1 MASQGTRADPVA
13 NREESAESV
22 EGSVAPASAGE
33 VEVGREGVGA
43 EAPIPPGGAP
53 ATGLP
58 PEYAQ
63 IFQMAFQAQAQAQ
76 AQLLAQARASTSVP
90 APVVPTIDRN
100 YERIRKMGATEFEG
114 TLDPEVAE
122 RWWEKV
128 EDVMNLINCTPE
140 DRLKYVVSLF
150 VGNALIWWRSVKRG
164 YEPREITWAEFQK
177 EFDDKYRPKMYRDK
191 KRMEFLNLVQG
202 DDQTVAEYELR
213 FAALAKY
220 APEAIATQEDRC
232 YRFEQGLRPE
242 IRKGLAIRITNFK
255 TLVESAVRM
264 EEAVMEDKKKGEE
277 KRKSTYA
284 IGESSRLTKRGT
296 GRSFSAGSESFTRGG
311 PIFRGS
317 SGQRFGG
324 STGYNRGSFER
335 SSFATPSTGLGRG
348 AGPSY
353 GRGPV
358 FPPSCS
364 TCGRQHQGPCWRR
377 DNIPKTCYRCGG
389 RGHIARNCSSQ
400 TIGVTESVASGTQS
414 QSSVGSSDRGTG
426 RGRGRGR
433 GAGSRDSGHAISSS
447 MRGVGAQV
455 TQGQTQARIYN
466 ITREEAPASNDVI
479 SGTILLYDIAAYVL
493 IDPGSTHSYISS
505 EFASKIP
512 GENSPLGC
520 NLMVYLPVGGGV
532 IVNSVR
538 KGSLV
543 RIGDVNLPVD
553 LIVLDLKEFDVIL
566 GMDWL
571 AQHKAIVDCY
581 KKEVMI
587 ECSGESKVILVG
599 DRQVVPICVISA
611 MEARRLMLEG
621 CEAYLAHVV
630 DTEKVNPTLEE
641 IPVVRD
647 FPEVFPDDLP
657 GLPPHREVDFAIE
670 TLPGVAPISIAPYR
684 MAPVELH
691 ELKKQIE
698 ELLGKGFIR
707 PSTSPWGAPVLFV
720 KKKDGSMRL
729 CIDYRQLNR
738 VTVKNKY
745 PLPRIDDLLDQ
756 LKGATIFSKI
766 DLRSGYWQLRIAEN
780 DIPKTAFRTRYGH
793 YEFLVMPFGLTNA
806 PAAFMALMNRT
817 FQEYLDHFV
826 IVFID
831 DILVYSRDRDEH
843 EQHLRMV
850 LQILKEKELYAK
862 LSKCEFWVNQVVFLG
877 HVVSGDGVM
886 PDPSKVKAIM
896 EWRVPKNATEV
907 RSFLG
912 LAGYYRR
919 FVEGFSII
927 AGPLTKLLRKG
938 VEFQWTEQCQ
948 QSFDELKK
956 RLTSNPILV
965 LPSGSG
971 GYIVYTDASKQG
983 LGCVLMQNGKVIA
996 YASRQLKNHELN
1008 YPTHDLELAAIVHAL
1023 KIWRH
1028 YLYGEKFQ
1036 ILTDHKSLK
1045 YILTQKE
1052 LNLRQRR
1059 WIELLKDYD
1068 CTIDFHPGKANV
1080 VADALSRKSSSTLA
1094 NLGSHN
1100 QTLLLEMRSMNTKLE
1115 VDQVAGL
1122 LAALQIKPDFVDQIK
1137 EAQTRDAFLL
1147 RMLERIRLDGLR
1159 EAILQ
1164 EAHNSPY
1171 AMHPGTTK
1179 MYRNLRPYYWW
1190 QTMKKDVAEFVA
1202 KCMICQQ
1209 VKAEH
1214 QAPAGKL
1221 RPLSIPEWKWEKITM
1236 DFVVGLPRTFRKHD
1250 AIWVIVDRL
1259 TKSAHFLPVR
1269 ITDSLDKLAGLYISE
1284 DSEIT
1289 WSPYG
1294 QSERT
1299 IQTLEDMM
1307 RACTMEFKGNWDDHL
1322 PLMEFAYN
1330 NSFHSS
1336 IGMAPY
1342 EALYGR
1348 RCRSP
1353 ICWDIEGLRQLE
1365 GLELV
1370 QETGEKVQVVKK
1382 CLKAAQDRQK
1392 SYVDQHRREMEYEV
1406 GDKVFL
1412 KISPWRGI
1420 LRFGKQGKLSPRY
1433 IGPYEIIERI
1443 GPLAYRLAL
1452 PAELSQIHDVFHVSM
1467 LRRYRSDPSHIIQ
1480 EPEIEISEELTYV
1493 EEPAEIL
1500 DRNVRK
1506 LRNKDIPMVKVR
1518 WSHHSPR
1525 EATWEVEEHMKE
1537 KYPYLFH

>member
-1 MASQGTRADPVA
+1 
-13 NREESAESV
+13 
-22 EGSVAPASAGE
+22 
-33 VEVGREGVGA
+33 
-43 EAPIPPGGAP
+43 
-53 ATGLP
+53 
-58 PEYAQ
+58 
-63 IFQMAFQAQAQAQ
+63 
-76 AQLLAQARASTSVP
+76 
-90 APVVPTIDRN
+90 
-100 YERIRKMGATEFEG
+100 
-114 TLDPEVAE
+114 
-122 RWWEKV
+122 
-128 EDVMNLINCTPE
+128 
-140 DRLKYVVSLF
+140 
-150 VGNALIWWRSVKRG
+150 
-164 YEPREITWAEFQK
+164 
-177 EFDDKYRPKMYRDK
+177 
-191 KRMEFLNLVQG
+191 
-202 DDQTVAEYELR
+202 
-213 FAALAKY
+213 
-220 APEAIATQEDRC
+220 
-232 YRFEQGLRPE
+232 
-242 IRKGLAIRITNFK
+242 
-255 TLVESAVRM
+255 M
-264 EEAVMEDKKKGEE
+264 EEAVMEEKKKGEE
-277 KRKSTYA
+277 KRKSTYT

-296 GRSFSAGSESFTRGG
+296 GRSFSAGSGSFTCGG

-324 STGYNRGSFER
+324 STGF
-335 SSFATPSTGLGRG
+335 
-348 AGPSY
+348 
-353 GRGPV
+353 
-358 FPPSCS
+358 
-364 TCGRQHQGPCWRR
+364 
-377 DNIPKTCYRCGG
+377 
-389 RGHIARNCSSQ
+389 
-400 TIGVTESVASGTQS
+400 
-414 QSSVGSSDRGTG
+414 
-426 RGRGRGR
+426 
-433 GAGSRDSGHAISSS
+433 
-447 MRGVGAQV
+447 
-455 TQGQTQARIYN
+455 
-466 ITREEAPASNDVI
+466 
-479 SGTILLYDIAAYVL
+479 
-493 IDPGSTHSYISS
+493 
-505 EFASKIP
+505 
-512 GENSPLGC
+512 
-520 NLMVYLPVGGGV
+520 
-532 IVNSVR
+532 R

-543 RIGDVNLPVD
+543 KIGDVNLPVD
-553 LIVLDLKEFDVIL
+553 LIMLDLKEFDVIL

-587 ECSGESKVILVG
+587 ECSGESKRV
-599 DRQVVPICVISA
+599 S
-611 MEARRLMLEG
+611 
-621 CEAYLAHVV
+621 EAYLAHVV
-630 DTEKVNPTLEE
+630 DTEKVNSTLEE

-647 FPEVFPDDLP
+647 FPEVFPDDLR

-670 TLPGVAPISIAPYR
+670 TLPGVAPIFIAPYR

-698 ELLGKGFIR
+698 ELLEQGFIR
-707 PSTSPWGAPVLFV
+707 PSTSPWGALVLFV

-729 CIDYRQLNR
+729 CVDYRQLNR
-738 VTVKNKY
+738 
-745 PLPRIDDLLDQ
+745 
-756 LKGATIFSKI
+756 
-766 DLRSGYWQLRIAEN
+766 LRIAEN

-793 YEFLVMPFGLTNA
+793 YEFLVMLFGLTNA

-831 DILVYSRDRDEH
+831 DHLVYLRDREEH
-843 EQHLRMV
+843 EQHLRIV

-862 LSKCEFWVNQVVFLG
+862 LSKCEFWVNQVIFLG

-927 AGPLTKLLRKG
+927 VGPLTKLLRNG

-948 QSFDELKK
+948 QNFDKLKK

-965 LPSGSG
+965 LPFGSG
-971 GYIVYTDASKQG
+971 GYIVYIDASKQG
-983 LGCVLMQNGKVIA
+983 LGCVLTQNGK
-996 YASRQLKNHELN
+996 
-1008 YPTHDLELAAIVHAL
+1008 LAAIVHAL

-1045 YILTQKE
+1045 YILMQKE
-1052 LNLRQRR
+1052 LNLRQGR
-1059 WIELLKDYD
+1059 WIELLKGYD
-1068 CTIDFHPGKANV
+1068 CTIDFHLGKANV
-1080 VADALSRKSSSTLA
+1080 VADALSRKSSSILA

-1100 QTLLLEMRSMNTKLE
+1100 QTLLLQMRSMNTKLE

-1122 LAALQIKPDFVDQIK
+1122 LAALQIKQDFVDQIK
-1137 EAQTRDAFLL
+1137 KAQTRDPFLL
-1147 RMLERIRLDGLR
+1147 RMLERIRLGKKTNSIRVDGVIVNGGRVCVPVIDGLR
-1159 EAILQ
+1159 EAIMR
-1164 EAHNSPY
+1164 EAHNAPY

-1179 MYRNLRPYYWW
+1179 MYGNLRPYYWW

-1202 KCMICQQ
+1202 KCITCQQ

-1221 RPLSIPEWKWEKITM
+1221 RPLSTRMEVGEDHYGFCRGVATNTQKARRYLDRDPRFTSRFWESLQRALGTTLN
-1236 DFVVGLPRTFRKHD
+1236 FSTTFH
-1250 AIWVIVDRL
+1250 
-1259 TKSAHFLPVR
+1259 PQ
-1269 ITDSLDKLAGLYISE
+1269 TD
-1284 DSEIT
+1284 
-1289 WSPYG
+1289 G
-1294 QSERT
+1294 QSKRM

-1307 RACTMEFKGNWDDHL
+1307 RACTMEFNGNWDDHL
-1322 PLMEFAYN
+1322 PLMEFVYN

-1342 EALYGR
+1342 EAF
-1348 RCRSP
+1348 
-1353 ICWDIEGLRQLE
+1353 IWQNEI
-1365 GLELV
+1365 V
-1370 QETGEKVQVVKK
+1370 EKIQVVKK
-1382 CLKAAQDRQK
+1382 HLKAAQDRQK
-1392 SYVDQHRREMEYEV
+1392 SYVDQHRREMEYKV

-1467 LRRYRSDPSHIIQ
+1467 LQRYRSDPSHIIC

-1500 DRNVRK
+1500 DKSVRK

-1518 WSHHSPR
+1518 WSHHSLR

>member
-22 EGSVAPASAGE
+22 EGSVAPASAGG
-33 VEVGREGVGA
+33 VEVGREGVGID
-43 EAPIPPGGAP
+43 APISPGGAP
-53 ATGLP
+53 VVGLP

-63 IFQMAFQAQAQAQ
+63 IFQMVFQAQAQAQ
-76 AQLLAQARASTSVP
+76 AQLLAQARASTPVP
-90 APVVPTIDRN
+90 APVVSTIDRN
-100 YERIRKMGATEFEG
+100 YERIRKMGTIEFEG

-164 YEPREITWAEFQK
+164 YEPREITWTEFQK

-202 DDQTVAEYELR
+202 DDQTVAEYELC

-242 IRKGLAIRITNFK
+242 INRGLAVRITNFK

-264 EEAVMEDKKKGEE
+264 EEAVIEDKKKGEE

-296 GRSFSAGSESFTRGG
+296 GRSFSAGSGIVDR
-311 PIFRGS
+311 
-317 SGQRFGG
+317 
-324 STGYNRGSFER
+324 
-335 SSFATPSTGLGRG
+335 GLGDPRAITEVHSNAAHLLRLLLDQEG
-348 AGPSY
+348 DLD
-353 GRGPV
+353 RV
-358 FPPSCS
+358 MVEDQFFL
-364 TCGRQHQGPCWRR
+364 RFVLLVE
-377 DNIPKTCYRCGG
+377 DNIKGHVGDGIIYR
-389 RGHIARNCSSQ
+389 RLAI
-400 TIGVTESVASGTQS
+400 TVQS

-433 GAGSRDSGHAISSS
+433 GAGSRDSGHAISS
-447 MRGVGAQV
+447 
-455 TQGQTQARIYN
+455 
-466 ITREEAPASNDVI
+466 
-479 SGTILLYDIAAYVL
+479 GTILLYDIAAYVL

-505 EFASKIP
+505 EFSSKIP
-512 GENSPLGC
+512 RENSPLGC

-538 KGSLV
+538 KWSLV
-543 RIGDVNLPVD
+543 GIGDVNLPVD

-571 AQHKAIVDCY
+571 AQHKAIVDYY

-599 DRQVVPICVISA
+599 DRQVVPVCVISA

-670 TLPGVAPISIAPYR
+670 TLPGVAAISIAPYR
-684 MAPVELH
+684 MAPVELQ
-691 ELKKQIE
+691 ELTKQIE

-707 PSTSPWGAPVLFV
+707 LSTSSWGAPVLFV

-729 CIDYRQLNR
+729 CVDYRQINR

-756 LKGATIFSKI
+756 LKGTTIFSKI

-780 DIPKTAFRTRYGH
+780 DIPKIAFRTRYGH

-831 DILVYSRDRDEH
+831 DILVYSKDRDEH
-843 EQHLRMV
+843 ERHLRIV
-850 LQILKEKELYAK
+850 LQILKENELYAK

-886 PDPSKVKAIM
+886 PDPSNVKAIM
-896 EWRVPKNATEV
+896 EWRVPKNATE
-907 RSFLG
+907 
-912 LAGYYRR
+912 
-919 FVEGFSII
+919 
-927 AGPLTKLLRKG
+927 
-938 VEFQWTEQCQ
+938 
-948 QSFDELKK
+948 
-956 RLTSNPILV
+956 
-965 LPSGSG
+965 
-971 GYIVYTDASKQG
+971 
-983 LGCVLMQNGKVIA
+983 
-996 YASRQLKNHELN
+996 
-1008 YPTHDLELAAIVHAL
+1008 
-1023 KIWRH
+1023 
-1028 YLYGEKFQ
+1028 
-1036 ILTDHKSLK
+1036 
-1045 YILTQKE
+1045 KE

-1094 NLGSHN
+1094 NLGSYN
-1100 QTLLLEMRSMNTKLE
+1100 QTLLLEIRSMNTKLE
-1115 VDQVAGL
+1115 VDQ
-1122 LAALQIKPDFVDQIK
+1122 
-1137 EAQTRDAFLL
+1137 
-1147 RMLERIRLDGLR
+1147 
-1159 EAILQ
+1159 
-1164 EAHNSPY
+1164 EAHNAPY
-1171 AMHPGTTK
+1171 AMHPGITK

-1202 KCMICQQ
+1202 KCMTCQQ

-1214 QAPAGKL
+1214 QGP
-1221 RPLSIPEWKWEKITM
+1221 
-1236 DFVVGLPRTFRKHD
+1236 
-1250 AIWVIVDRL
+1250 
-1259 TKSAHFLPVR
+1259 
-1269 ITDSLDKLAGLYISE
+1269 TD
-1284 DSEIT
+1284 
-1289 WSPYG
+1289 G

-1365 GLELV
+1365 GPELV
-1370 QETGEKVQVVKK
+1370 QETVEKVQVVKK

-1420 LRFGKQGKLSPRY
+1420 LRFRRQEKLSPRY

-1467 LRRYRSDPSHIIQ
+1467 LRRYRSDPSDIIR
-1480 EPEIEISEELTYV
+1480 EPEIEIFEELTYV

-1500 DRNVRK
+1500 DRNIRK

-1518 WSHHSPR
+1518 WSHHSPK

>member
-13 NREESAESV
+13 NREETAESV

-53 ATGLP
+53 VAGLP

-63 IFQMAFQAQAQAQ
+63 IFQMTFQAQAQAQ
-76 AQLLAQARASTSVP
+76 AQLLAQARASTPVP

-220 APEAIATQEDRC
+220 APEAIGTQEDHC

-242 IRKGLAIRITNFK
+242 IRRGLAVRITNFK

-296 GRSFSAGSESFTRGG
+296 GRSFSAGSGSFTRGG

-324 STGYNRGSFER
+324 STGFSRGSFER

-414 QSSVGSSDRGTG
+414 QSSVGSSGRGTG

-433 GAGSRDSGHAISSS
+433 GAGSRDGGHAISSG

-520 NLMVYLPVGGGV
+520 NLIVYLPVGGGV

-587 ECSGESKVILVG
+587 ECFGESKVILVG
-599 DRQVVPICVISA
+599 DRQ
-611 MEARRLMLEG
+611 
-621 CEAYLAHVV
+621 
-630 DTEKVNPTLEE
+630 
-641 IPVVRD
+641 IP
-647 FPEVFPDDLP
+647 
-657 GLPPHREVDFAIE
+657 
-670 TLPGVAPISIAPYR
+670 
-684 MAPVELH
+684 
-691 ELKKQIE
+691 
-698 ELLGKGFIR
+698 KGFIR

-745 PLPRIDDLLDQ
+745 PLPRLDDLLDQ

-831 DILVYSRDRDEH
+831 DILVYSKDRDEH
-843 EQHLRMV
+843 EQHLRIV

-886 PDPSKVKAIM
+886 PDPSKVKAIT

-1008 YPTHDLELAAIVHAL
+1008 YPTYDLELAAIVHAL

-1137 EAQTRDAFLL
+1137 EAQTREAFLL
-1147 RMLERIRLDGLR
+1147 RMLERIRLGKKTNFSIRGDGVLVNGGRVCVPDTDGLR

-1202 KCMICQQ
+1202 KCMTCQQ

-1259 TKSAHFLPVR
+1259 TKAAHFLPVR
-1269 ITDSLDKLAGLYISE
+1269 VTDSLDKLAGLYL
-1284 DSEIT
+1284 SEIVRLHGVPISIVSDRDPRFT
-1289 WSPYG
+1289 SRFWESLQRALGTKLHFSTAFHPQTDG

-1365 GLELV
+1365 GPELV
-1370 QETGEKVQVVKK
+1370 QETVEKVQVVKK

-1392 SYVDQHRREMEYEV
+1392 NYVDQHRREMEYEV

-1467 LRRYRSDPSHIIQ
+1467 LRRYRSDPSHIIH

>member
-1 MASQGTRADPVA
+1 MASHGRRADPVVS
-13 NREESAESV
+13 REESTESV
-22 EGSVAPASAGE
+22 EGSVAPASAGG
-33 VEVGREGVGA
+33 VEVGREGVGVD
-43 EAPIPPGGAP
+43 APIPPGGAP
-53 ATGLP
+53 ATGLS

-76 AQLLAQARASTSVP
+76 AQLLAQARASTPVP

-100 YERIRKMGATEFEG
+100 YERIRKMGAIEFEG

-128 EDVMNLINCTPE
+128 EDVMNLVDCTPE
-140 DRLKYVVSLF
+140 NRLKYVVSLF

-220 APEAIATQEDRC
+220 APEAI
-232 YRFEQGLRPE
+232 
-242 IRKGLAIRITNFK
+242 
-255 TLVESAVRM
+255 
-264 EEAVMEDKKKGEE
+264 
-277 KRKSTYA
+277 
-284 IGESSRLTKRGT
+284 
-296 GRSFSAGSESFTRGG
+296 
-311 PIFRGS
+311 
-317 SGQRFGG
+317 
-324 STGYNRGSFER
+324 
-335 SSFATPSTGLGRG
+335 
-348 AGPSY
+348 
-353 GRGPV
+353 
-358 FPPSCS
+358 
-364 TCGRQHQGPCWRR
+364 
-377 DNIPKTCYRCGG
+377 
-389 RGHIARNCSSQ
+389 
-400 TIGVTESVASGTQS
+400 
-414 QSSVGSSDRGTG
+414 
-426 RGRGRGR
+426 
-433 GAGSRDSGHAISSS
+433 
-447 MRGVGAQV
+447 
-455 TQGQTQARIYN
+455 
-466 ITREEAPASNDVI
+466 
-479 SGTILLYDIAAYVL
+479 
-493 IDPGSTHSYISS
+493 
-505 EFASKIP
+505 
-512 GENSPLGC
+512 
-520 NLMVYLPVGGGV
+520 
-532 IVNSVR
+532 VN
-538 KGSLV
+538 
-543 RIGDVNLPVD
+543 
-553 LIVLDLKEFDVIL
+553 
-566 GMDWL
+566 
-571 AQHKAIVDCY
+571 CY

-587 ECSGESKVILVG
+587 ECSSESKVILVG

-729 CIDYRQLNR
+729 CVDYRQLNR

-780 DIPKTAFRTRYGH
+780 DIPKTTFRTRYGH

-831 DILVYSRDRDEH
+831 DILIYSRNRGEH
-843 EQHLRMV
+843 EQHLRML

-862 LSKCEFWVNQVVFLG
+862 LSKCEFWVNQVLFLG

-938 VEFQWTEQCQ
+938 VEFKWTEQCQ

-971 GYIVYTDASKQG
+971 GYIVYTDASKRG

-1080 VADALSRKSSSTLA
+1080 IADALSRKSSSTLA

-1147 RMLERIRLDGLR
+1147 RMLERIRLGKKTNFSIRGDGVLVNGGRVCVPDTDGLR

-1179 MYRNLRPYYWW
+1179 
-1190 QTMKKDVAEFVA
+1190 
-1202 KCMICQQ
+1202 I
-1209 VKAEH
+1209 KAEH

-1269 ITDSLDKLAGLYISE
+1269 VTDSLDKLAGLYL
-1284 DSEIT
+1284 SEIVRLHGVPISIVSDRDPRFT
-1289 WSPYG
+1289 SRFWESLQRALGIKLHFSTAFHPQTDG
-1294 QSERT
+1294 QSERM
-1299 IQTLEDMM
+1299 IQILEDMM

-1365 GLELV
+1365 GPELV
-1370 QETGEKVQVVKK
+1370 QEIVEKVQVVKK

-1420 LRFGKQGKLSPRY
+1420 LRFGRQGKLSPRY

-1467 LRRYRSDPSHIIQ
+1467 LRRYRSDPSHIIH
-1480 EPEIEISEELTYV
+1480 EPEIEISEELIYV
-1493 EEPAEIL
+1493 EEPA
-1500 DRNVRK
+1500 
-1506 LRNKDIPMVKVR
+1506 
-1518 WSHHSPR
+1518 
-1525 EATWEVEEHMKE
+1525 
-1537 KYPYLFH
+1537 

>member
-1 MASQGTRADPVA
+1 
-13 NREESAESV
+13 
-22 EGSVAPASAGE
+22 
-33 VEVGREGVGA
+33 
-43 EAPIPPGGAP
+43 
-53 ATGLP
+53 
-58 PEYAQ
+58 
-63 IFQMAFQAQAQAQ
+63 
-76 AQLLAQARASTSVP
+76 
-90 APVVPTIDRN
+90 
-100 YERIRKMGATEFEG
+100 
-114 TLDPEVAE
+114 
-122 RWWEKV
+122 
-128 EDVMNLINCTPE
+128 
-140 DRLKYVVSLF
+140 
-150 VGNALIWWRSVKRG
+150 
-164 YEPREITWAEFQK
+164 
-177 EFDDKYRPKMYRDK
+177 
-191 KRMEFLNLVQG
+191 
-202 DDQTVAEYELR
+202 
-213 FAALAKY
+213 
-220 APEAIATQEDRC
+220 
-232 YRFEQGLRPE
+232 
-242 IRKGLAIRITNFK
+242 
-255 TLVESAVRM
+255 M

-296 GRSFSAGSESFTRGG
+296 GRSFSAGSGSFTRGG

-324 STGYNRGSFER
+324 STGFSRGSFER

-353 GRGPV
+353 V
-358 FPPSCS
+358 VLLVE
-364 TCGRQHQGPCWRR
+364 
-377 DNIPKTCYRCGG
+377 DNIKGHVGDGIIYR
-389 RGHIARNCSSQ
+389 RLAIAVE

-433 GAGSRDSGHAISSS
+433 GAGSRDSGHAISSG

-587 ECSGESKVILVG
+587 ECSGKSKIILVG

-756 LKGATIFSKI
+756 LKGATIFSMI

-831 DILVYSRDRDEH
+831 DILVYSKDRDEH
-843 EQHLRMV
+843 EQHLRIV

-983 LGCVLMQNGKVIA
+983 LGCVLIQSRKVIA

-1147 RMLERIRLDGLR
+1147 RMLERIRLGKKTNFSIRGDGVLVNGGRVCVPDTDGLR

-1202 KCMICQQ
+1202 KCMTCQQ

-1214 QAPAGKL
+1214 QAPA
-1221 RPLSIPEWKWEKITM
+1221 EWKWEKITM
-1236 DFVVGLPRTFRKHD
+1236 DFVMGLPRTFRKHD

-1284 DSEIT
+1284 IVRLHGVPVSIVSDRDPRFTSRFWESLQRALGT
-1289 WSPYG
+1289 KLHFSTAFHPQTDG

-1365 GLELV
+1365 GPELV
-1370 QETGEKVQVVKK
+1370 QETVDKIQVVKK
-1382 CLKAAQDRQK
+1382 HLKAAQDRQK
-1392 SYVDQHRREMEYEV
+1392 NYVDQHRREMEYEV

-1467 LRRYRSDPSHIIQ
+1467 LRRYRSDPSHIIH
-1480 EPEIEISEELTYV
+1480 ETEIEISKELTYV

-1506 LRNKDIPMVKVR
+1506 LRKKDIPMVKVR
-1518 WSHHSPR
+1518 WSHHYPR

>member
-1 MASQGTRADPVA
+1 MASQGTRVDPVA
-13 NREESAESV
+13 NREESAKSV

-43 EAPIPPGGAP
+43 EAPIPPGGA
-53 ATGLP
+53 L
-58 PEYAQ
+58 
-63 IFQMAFQAQAQAQ
+63 AQAQAQ
-76 AQLLAQARASTSVP
+76 AQLLAQARASTPVP
-90 APVVPTIDRN
+90 APVVPTINRN

-164 YEPREITWAEFQK
+164 YELREITWAEFQK
-177 EFDDKYRPKMYRDK
+177 EFDDKYRPRMYRDK

-202 DDQTVAEYELR
+202 DDQTVAEYKLR

-242 IRKGLAIRITNFK
+242 IRRGLAVRITTFK

-296 GRSFSAGSESFTRGG
+296 SRSFSAGSGSFTRGG
-311 PIFRGS
+311 PIFRRS

-324 STGYNRGSFER
+324 STGFSRGSFER
-335 SSFATPSTGLGRG
+335 SSFATPSTGSGRG
-348 AGPSY
+348 VGPSY
-353 GRGPV
+353 GRGPI

-364 TCGRQHQGPCWRR
+364 ACGRQHQGPCWRR
-377 DNIPKTCYRCGG
+377 EDIPKICYRCGG

-400 TIGVTESVASGTQS
+400 IIGGVESVTSGTQS
-414 QSSVGSSDRGTG
+414 QSSVGSSDRGKLG
-426 RGRGRGR
+426 EVE
-433 GAGSRDSGHAISSS
+433 AE
-447 MRGVGAQV
+447 VE
-455 TQGQTQARIYN
+455 ARVAEIVA
-466 ITREEAPASNDVI
+466 T
-479 SGTILLYDIAAYVL
+479 LLVA
-493 IDPGSTHSYISS
+493 
-505 EFASKIP
+505 
-512 GENSPLGC
+512 
-520 NLMVYLPVGGGV
+520 
-532 IVNSVR
+532 
-538 KGSLV
+538 
-543 RIGDVNLPVD
+543 
-553 LIVLDLKEFDVIL
+553 EFDVIL

-587 ECSGESKVILVG
+587 RIFWRIKSNIGGGS
-599 DRQVVPICVISA
+599 S
-611 MEARRLMLEG
+611 
-621 CEAYLAHVV
+621 
-630 DTEKVNPTLEE
+630 
-641 IPVVRD
+641 
-647 FPEVFPDDLP
+647 

-729 CIDYRQLNR
+729 CVDYRQLNR
-738 VTVKNKY
+738 VIVKNKY

-912 LAGYYRR
+912 LVGYYRR

-956 RLTSNPILV
+956 RLTSNLILV

-1008 YPTHDLELAAIVHAL
+1008 YPTHDLELTAIVHAL

-1100 QTLLLEMRSMNTKLE
+1100 QTLLLEMRSMNAKLE

-1147 RMLERIRLDGLR
+1147 QMLERIRLGTKTNFSIRGDGVIVNGGRVCVPDTDGLR

-1202 KCMICQQ
+1202 KCMTCQQ

-1259 TKSAHFLPVR
+1259 TKSAHFLLVR

-1284 DSEIT
+1284 IVRLHGVPISIVSDRDPRFTSRFLESLQRALGT
-1289 WSPYG
+1289 KLHFSTAFHPQTDG
-1294 QSERT
+1294 QLERT

-1365 GLELV
+1365 GPELV
-1370 QETGEKVQVVKK
+1370 QETVEKVQVVKK

-1420 LRFGKQGKLSPRY
+1420 LRFGRQGKLSPRY

-1467 LRRYRSDPSHIIQ
+1467 LRRYRSDPSHIIH

>member
-1 MASQGTRADPVA
+1 
-13 NREESAESV
+13 
-22 EGSVAPASAGE
+22 
-33 VEVGREGVGA
+33 
-43 EAPIPPGGAP
+43 
-53 ATGLP
+53 
-58 PEYAQ
+58 
-63 IFQMAFQAQAQAQ
+63 
-76 AQLLAQARASTSVP
+76 
-90 APVVPTIDRN
+90 
-100 YERIRKMGATEFEG
+100 
-114 TLDPEVAE
+114 
-122 RWWEKV
+122 
-128 EDVMNLINCTPE
+128 
-140 DRLKYVVSLF
+140 
-150 VGNALIWWRSVKRG
+150 
-164 YEPREITWAEFQK
+164 
-177 EFDDKYRPKMYRDK
+177 
-191 KRMEFLNLVQG
+191 
-202 DDQTVAEYELR
+202 
-213 FAALAKY
+213 
-220 APEAIATQEDRC
+220 
-232 YRFEQGLRPE
+232 
-242 IRKGLAIRITNFK
+242 
-255 TLVESAVRM
+255 M

-296 GRSFSAGSESFTRGG
+296 GRSFSAGSGNFSRGG
-311 PIFRGS
+311 LIFRGS

-324 STGYNRGSFER
+324 STGFNRGLFER
-335 SSFATPSTGLGRG
+335 SSFATPSTGSGRG

-358 FPPSCS
+358 FPLSCS
-364 TCGRQHQGPCWRR
+364 NCGRQHQGPCWRWE
-377 DNIPKTCYRCGG
+377 DIPKICYRCGG

-400 TIGVTESVASGTQS
+400 TIGVVESVASGSQS
-414 QSSVGSSDRGTG
+414 QSSEGSSGRGAS
-426 RGRGRGR
+426 RGRGT
-433 GAGSRDSGHAISSS
+433 SNRDSGHTIGSS
-447 MRGVGAQV
+447 MRGPGAQG

-479 SGTILLYDIAAYVL
+479 S
-493 IDPGSTHSYISS
+493 
-505 EFASKIP
+505 
-512 GENSPLGC
+512 
-520 NLMVYLPVGGGV
+520 
-532 IVNSVR
+532 VNSVR
-538 KGSLV
+538 KRSLV
-543 RIGDVNLPVD
+543 GIGDVNLPID

-571 AQHKAIVDCY
+571 AQHKAIVDWY

-587 ECSGESKVILVG
+587 ECSGESKVIFVG
-599 DRQVVPICVISA
+599 DRQVVPVCVISA

-630 DTEKVNPTLEE
+630 DTEKVNPALEE

-647 FPEVFPDDLP
+647 FPEV
-657 GLPPHREVDFAIE
+657 EVDFAIE
-670 TLPGVAPISIAPYR
+670 TLLGVAPISIASYR
-684 MAPVELH
+684 MAPVELQ

-729 CIDYRQLNR
+729 CVDYRQLNR

-843 EQHLRMV
+843 EQHLRIV

-886 PDPSKVKAIM
+886 PDPSK
-896 EWRVPKNATEV
+896 
-907 RSFLG
+907 
-912 LAGYYRR
+912 
-919 FVEGFSII
+919 
-927 AGPLTKLLRKG
+927 
-938 VEFQWTEQCQ
+938 
-948 QSFDELKK
+948 
-956 RLTSNPILV
+956 
-965 LPSGSG
+965 
-971 GYIVYTDASKQG
+971 
-983 LGCVLMQNGKVIA
+983 
-996 YASRQLKNHELN
+996 
-1008 YPTHDLELAAIVHAL
+1008 
-1023 KIWRH
+1023 
-1028 YLYGEKFQ
+1028 
-1036 ILTDHKSLK
+1036 
-1045 YILTQKE
+1045 KE
-1052 LNLRQRR
+1052 LNLRQKR

-1068 CTIDFHPGKANV
+1068 CTIDFHLGKANV

-1100 QTLLLEMRSMNTKLE
+1100 QTLLLEMRSMNTELE

-1137 EAQTRDAFLL
+1137 EAQTQDPFLL
-1147 RMLERIRLDGLR
+1147 RMLERIRLGKKTNFSIRIDGVIVNGGRVCVPDTDGLR
-1159 EAILQ
+1159 ERILR
-1164 EAHNSPY
+1164 EAHNAPY
-1171 AMHPGTTK
+1171 AMHLGTKK

-1202 KCMICQQ
+1202 NCMTCQQ

-1236 DFVVGLPRTFRKHD
+1236 DFVVGLPRTFKKHD
-1250 AIWVIVDRL
+1250 TIWVIVDRL

-1269 ITDSLDKLAGLYISE
+1269 VTDSLDKLAGLYISE
-1284 DSEIT
+1284 IV
-1289 WSPYG
+1289 P
-1294 QSERT
+1294 QSDLLGYR
-1299 IQTLEDMM
+1299 I
-1307 RACTMEFKGNWDDHL
+1307 
-1322 PLMEFAYN
+1322 
-1330 NSFHSS
+1330 
-1336 IGMAPY
+1336 
-1342 EALYGR
+1342 
-1348 RCRSP
+1348 
-1353 ICWDIEGLRQLE
+1353 
-1365 GLELV
+1365 V
-1370 QETGEKVQVVKK
+1370 EKVQVVKK
-1382 CLKAAQDRQK
+1382 YLKAAQDRQK
-1392 SYVDQHRREMEYEV
+1392 SYVDQHRREMEYKV

-1420 LRFGKQGKLSPRY
+1420 LRFGKQGKMSPRY
-1433 IGPYEIIERI
+1433 MGPYEIIERI

-1467 LRRYRSDPSHIIQ
+1467 LRRYRSNPSHIIR
-1480 EPEIEISEELTYV
+1480 EPEIEIFEELTYV
-1493 EEPAEIL
+1493 EEPVEIL

-1537 KYPYLFH
+1537 KYTYLFH

>member
-1 MASQGTRADPVA
+1 M
-13 NREESAESV
+13 
-22 EGSVAPASAGE
+22 
-33 VEVGREGVGA
+33 
-43 EAPIPPGGAP
+43 
-53 ATGLP
+53 
-58 PEYAQ
+58 
-63 IFQMAFQAQAQAQ
+63 
-76 AQLLAQARASTSVP
+76 
-90 APVVPTIDRN
+90 
-100 YERIRKMGATEFEG
+100 
-114 TLDPEVAE
+114 
-122 RWWEKV
+122 
-128 EDVMNLINCTPE
+128 
-140 DRLKYVVSLF
+140 
-150 VGNALIWWRSVKRG
+150 
-164 YEPREITWAEFQK
+164 
-177 EFDDKYRPKMYRDK
+177 
-191 KRMEFLNLVQG
+191 
-202 DDQTVAEYELR
+202 
-213 FAALAKY
+213 
-220 APEAIATQEDRC
+220 
-232 YRFEQGLRPE
+232 
-242 IRKGLAIRITNFK
+242 
-255 TLVESAVRM
+255 
-264 EEAVMEDKKKGEE
+264 
-277 KRKSTYA
+277 
-284 IGESSRLTKRGT
+284 
-296 GRSFSAGSESFTRGG
+296 
-311 PIFRGS
+311 
-317 SGQRFGG
+317 
-324 STGYNRGSFER
+324 
-335 SSFATPSTGLGRG
+335 
-348 AGPSY
+348 
-353 GRGPV
+353 
-358 FPPSCS
+358 
-364 TCGRQHQGPCWRR
+364 
-377 DNIPKTCYRCGG
+377 
-389 RGHIARNCSSQ
+389 
-400 TIGVTESVASGTQS
+400 
-414 QSSVGSSDRGTG
+414 
-426 RGRGRGR
+426 
-433 GAGSRDSGHAISSS
+433 
-447 MRGVGAQV
+447 
-455 TQGQTQARIYN
+455 
-466 ITREEAPASNDVI
+466 
-479 SGTILLYDIAAYVL
+479 
-493 IDPGSTHSYISS
+493 
-505 EFASKIP
+505 
-512 GENSPLGC
+512 
-520 NLMVYLPVGGGV
+520 
-532 IVNSVR
+532 
-538 KGSLV
+538 
-543 RIGDVNLPVD
+543 
-553 LIVLDLKEFDVIL
+553 
-566 GMDWL
+566 
-571 AQHKAIVDCY
+571 
-581 KKEVMI
+581 
-587 ECSGESKVILVG
+587 
-599 DRQVVPICVISA
+599 
-611 MEARRLMLEG
+611 
-621 CEAYLAHVV
+621 
-630 DTEKVNPTLEE
+630 
-641 IPVVRD
+641 
-647 FPEVFPDDLP
+647 
-657 GLPPHREVDFAIE
+657 
-670 TLPGVAPISIAPYR
+670 
-684 MAPVELH
+684 
-691 ELKKQIE
+691 
-698 ELLGKGFIR
+698 
-707 PSTSPWGAPVLFV
+707 
-720 KKKDGSMRL
+720 
-729 CIDYRQLNR
+729 
-738 VTVKNKY
+738 
-745 PLPRIDDLLDQ
+745 
-756 LKGATIFSKI
+756 
-766 DLRSGYWQLRIAEN
+766 
-780 DIPKTAFRTRYGH
+780 
-793 YEFLVMPFGLTNA
+793 
-806 PAAFMALMNRT
+806 
-817 FQEYLDHFV
+817 
-826 IVFID
+826 
-831 DILVYSRDRDEH
+831 
-843 EQHLRMV
+843 
-850 LQILKEKELYAK
+850 
-862 LSKCEFWVNQVVFLG
+862 VFLG

-971 GYIVYTDASKQG
+971 GYIVYTDASKRG

-996 YASRQLKNHELN
+996 YASRQLRNHELN

-1023 KIWRH
+1023 MIWRH

-1100 QTLLLEMRSMNTKLE
+1100 RTLLLEMRSMNTKLE

-1122 LAALQIKPDFVDQIK
+1122 LAALQIKPNFVDQIK

-1147 RMLERIRLDGLR
+1147 RMLERIKLGKKTNFSIRGDGVIVNGGRVCVPDTDGLR

-1202 KCMICQQ
+1202 KCMTCQQ

-1250 AIWVIVDRL
+1250 AIWVIMDRL
-1259 TKSAHFLPVR
+1259 TKSAHFLPTEIPDLRHAFGKVYKGHWAQLHFSTAFHPQ
-1269 ITDSLDKLAGLYISE
+1269 TD
-1284 DSEIT
+1284 
-1289 WSPYG
+1289 G

-1348 RCRSP
+1348 RCRIP

-1365 GLELV
+1365 GPELV
-1370 QETGEKVQVVKK
+1370 QETVEKVQVVKK
-1382 CLKAAQDRQK
+1382 CLKDAQDRQK

-1406 GDKVFL
+1406 GDKIFL

-1452 PAELSQIHDVFHVSM
+1452 QAELSQIHDVFHVSM
-1467 LRRYRSDPSHIIQ
+1467 LQRNRSDPSHIIH
-1480 EPEIEISEELTYV
+1480 EPEIEIYEELTYV

>member
-43 EAPIPPGGAP
+43 EAPIPTGGAP
-53 ATGLP
+53 VAGLP

-114 TLDPEVAE
+114 ILDPEVAE
-122 RWWEKV
+122 RWCEKV

-202 DDQTVAEYELR
+202 DDQTVAEYKLR

-242 IRKGLAIRITNFK
+242 IRRGLAVRITNFK

-296 GRSFSAGSESFTRGG
+296 GRSFSAGSGSFTRGG

-335 SSFATPSTGLGRG
+335 SSFATPSTGSGRG
-348 AGPSY
+348 FGPSY

-364 TCGRQHQGPCWRR
+364 TCGRQHQGLCWRR
-377 DNIPKTCYRCGG
+377 EDIPKICYRCGG
-389 RGHIARNCSSQ
+389 RGYIARNCSSQ
-400 TIGVTESVASGTQS
+400 TIGGVESVTSGTQS
-414 QSSVGSSDRGTG
+414 QSSVGSSDRGIG

-433 GAGSRDSGHAISSS
+433 GAGSRDSGHAISS
-447 MRGVGAQV
+447 
-455 TQGQTQARIYN
+455 
-466 ITREEAPASNDVI
+466 
-479 SGTILLYDIAAYVL
+479 
-493 IDPGSTHSYISS
+493 
-505 EFASKIP
+505 
-512 GENSPLGC
+512 
-520 NLMVYLPVGGGV
+520 
-532 IVNSVR
+532 
-538 KGSLV
+538 
-543 RIGDVNLPVD
+543 D

-571 AQHKAIVDCY
+571 AQYKAIVDCY

-587 ECSGESKVILVG
+587 EYSSESKVIFVG
-599 DRQVVPICVISA
+599 DRQVVPVCVISA

-729 CIDYRQLNR
+729 CVDYRQLNR

-817 FQEYLDHFV
+817 FQEYLDHFI

-831 DILVYSRDRDEH
+831 DILVYSKDRDEH
-843 EQHLRMV
+843 EQHLRII

-996 YASRQLKNHELN
+996 YASRQLKNHEFN

-1094 NLGSHN
+1094 NMGSYN

-1147 RMLERIRLDGLR
+1147 RMLERIRLGKKTNFSIRGDGVIVNGGRVCVPDTDGLR

-1164 EAHNSPY
+1164 EAHNAPY

-1202 KCMICQQ
+1202 KCMTCQQ

-1259 TKSAHFLPVR
+1259 TKSAHFLPTEIPDLPHAFGKVYKGHWAQSY
-1269 ITDSLDKLAGLYISE
+1269 IFSTAFHPQTD
-1284 DSEIT
+1284 
-1289 WSPYG
+1289 G

-1348 RCRSP
+1348 RKQW
-1353 ICWDIEGLRQLE
+1353 IKI
-1365 GLELV
+1365 
-1370 QETGEKVQVVKK
+1370 QVVKK
-1382 CLKAAQDRQK
+1382 HLKAAQDRQK

-1412 KISPWRGI
+1412 KDISLEGI
-1420 LRFGKQGKLSPRY
+1420 LRFGRQGKAES
-1433 IGPYEIIERI
+1433 EIHW
-1443 GPLAYRLAL
+1443 A
-1452 PAELSQIHDVFHVSM
+1452 
-1467 LRRYRSDPSHIIQ
+1467 
-1480 EPEIEISEELTYV
+1480 
-1493 EEPAEIL
+1493 
-1500 DRNVRK
+1500 
-1506 LRNKDIPMVKVR
+1506 
-1518 WSHHSPR
+1518 
-1525 EATWEVEEHMKE
+1525 
-1537 KYPYLFH
+1537 

>member
-1 MASQGTRADPVA
+1 MASQGTRANPVA
-13 NREESAESV
+13 SREESAESV

-33 VEVGREGVGA
+33 VEVGREGVGVD
-43 EAPIPPGGAP
+43 APIPPGGAP
-53 ATGLP
+53 VVGLP
-58 PEYAQ
+58 PG
-63 IFQMAFQAQAQAQ
+63 F
-76 AQLLAQARASTSVP
+76 
-90 APVVPTIDRN
+90 
-100 YERIRKMGATEFEG
+100 
-114 TLDPEVAE
+114 
-122 RWWEKV
+122 
-128 EDVMNLINCTPE
+128 
-140 DRLKYVVSLF
+140 
-150 VGNALIWWRSVKRG
+150 VKRG
-164 YEPREITWAEFQK
+164 YEPREIIWAEFQK

-202 DDQTVAEYELR
+202 DDQTVAEYELH

-242 IRKGLAIRITNFK
+242 IRRGLTVRITNFK
-255 TLVESAVRM
+255 TLVESAVRT

-277 KRKSTYA
+277 KRKSTYT
-284 IGESSRLTKRGT
+284 IGESNRLTKRGT
-296 GRSFSAGSESFTRGG
+296 GRSFSAGSGNFSRGG
-311 PIFRGS
+311 LIFRGS

-324 STGYNRGSFER
+324 STGFNRGSFEC
-335 SSFATPSTGLGRG
+335 SSFATPSTGSGRG

-377 DNIPKTCYRCGG
+377 EDIPKICYRCGG

-400 TIGVTESVASGTQS
+400 TIGVVESVASGSQS
-414 QSSVGSSDRGTG
+414 QSSEGSSGRGAN

-433 GAGSRDSGHAISSS
+433 GTGNRDSGHTIGSG
-447 MRGVGAQV
+447 MRGPGAQG

-479 SGTILLYDIAAYVL
+479 SGTILLFDIMAYVL

-520 NLMVYLPVGGGV
+520 NLMVYLPMGGGV
-532 IVNSVR
+532 VVNSFR

-587 ECSGESKVILVG
+587 ECSGESKVIFVG
-599 DRQVVPICVISA
+599 DRQIPK
-611 MEARRLMLEG
+611 
-621 CEAYLAHVV
+621 
-630 DTEKVNPTLEE
+630 KVNPTLEE

-647 FPEVFPDDLP
+647 FPEVFPDELP

-684 MAPVELH
+684 MAPVELQ

-780 DIPKTAFRTRYGH
+780 DILKTAFRTHYGH

-806 PAAFMALMNRT
+806 PAAFMALMN
-817 FQEYLDHFV
+817 L
-826 IVFID
+826 
-831 DILVYSRDRDEH
+831 
-843 EQHLRMV
+843 
-850 LQILKEKELYAK
+850 
-862 LSKCEFWVNQVVFLG
+862 
-877 HVVSGDGVM
+877 SGDGVM
-886 PDPSKVKAIM
+886 SDPSKVKAIM

-927 AGPLTKLLRKG
+927 VGPLTKLLRKG

-983 LGCVLMQNGKVIA
+983 LGCVLMQNGK
-996 YASRQLKNHELN
+996 
-1008 YPTHDLELAAIVHAL
+1008 
-1023 KIWRH
+1023 
-1028 YLYGEKFQ
+1028 
-1036 ILTDHKSLK
+1036 
-1045 YILTQKE
+1045 KE

-1059 WIELLKDYD
+1059 WIEVLKDYD
-1068 CTIDFHPGKANV
+1068 CTIDFHPGKSNV

-1147 RMLERIRLDGLR
+1147 RMLERIRLGKKIIFSIRGDGVIVNGGRVCVPDTDGLR

-1164 EAHNSPY
+1164 EAHNAPY

-1179 MYRNLRPYYWW
+1179 MY
-1190 QTMKKDVAEFVA
+1190 
-1202 KCMICQQ
+1202 
-1209 VKAEH
+1209 
-1214 QAPAGKL
+1214 
-1221 RPLSIPEWKWEKITM
+1221 
-1236 DFVVGLPRTFRKHD
+1236 
-1250 AIWVIVDRL
+1250 
-1259 TKSAHFLPVR
+1259 
-1269 ITDSLDKLAGLYISE
+1269 
-1284 DSEIT
+1284 
-1289 WSPYG
+1289 
-1294 QSERT
+1294 
-1299 IQTLEDMM
+1299 
-1307 RACTMEFKGNWDDHL
+1307 
-1322 PLMEFAYN
+1322 
-1330 NSFHSS
+1330 
-1336 IGMAPY
+1336 
-1342 EALYGR
+1342 
-1348 RCRSP
+1348 
-1353 ICWDIEGLRQLE
+1353 
-1365 GLELV
+1365 
-1370 QETGEKVQVVKK
+1370 
-1382 CLKAAQDRQK
+1382 
-1392 SYVDQHRREMEYEV
+1392 
-1406 GDKVFL
+1406 
-1412 KISPWRGI
+1412 
-1420 LRFGKQGKLSPRY
+1420 
-1433 IGPYEIIERI
+1433 
-1443 GPLAYRLAL
+1443 
-1452 PAELSQIHDVFHVSM
+1452 
-1467 LRRYRSDPSHIIQ
+1467 
-1480 EPEIEISEELTYV
+1480 
-1493 EEPAEIL
+1493 
-1500 DRNVRK
+1500 
-1506 LRNKDIPMVKVR
+1506 
-1518 WSHHSPR
+1518 
-1525 EATWEVEEHMKE
+1525 
-1537 KYPYLFH
+1537 

>member
-1 MASQGTRADPVA
+1 
-13 NREESAESV
+13 
-22 EGSVAPASAGE
+22 
-33 VEVGREGVGA
+33 
-43 EAPIPPGGAP
+43 
-53 ATGLP
+53 
-58 PEYAQ
+58 
-63 IFQMAFQAQAQAQ
+63 
-76 AQLLAQARASTSVP
+76 
-90 APVVPTIDRN
+90 
-100 YERIRKMGATEFEG
+100 
-114 TLDPEVAE
+114 
-122 RWWEKV
+122 
-128 EDVMNLINCTPE
+128 
-140 DRLKYVVSLF
+140 
-150 VGNALIWWRSVKRG
+150 
-164 YEPREITWAEFQK
+164 
-177 EFDDKYRPKMYRDK
+177 
-191 KRMEFLNLVQG
+191 
-202 DDQTVAEYELR
+202 
-213 FAALAKY
+213 
-220 APEAIATQEDRC
+220 
-232 YRFEQGLRPE
+232 
-242 IRKGLAIRITNFK
+242 
-255 TLVESAVRM
+255 M
-264 EEAVMEDKKKGEE
+264 EEAVMEDKKKEE

-296 GRSFSAGSESFTRGG
+296 GRSFSAGSGSFTRGG

-317 SGQRFGG
+317 SGQRKGF
-324 STGYNRGSFER
+324 
-335 SSFATPSTGLGRG
+335 
-348 AGPSY
+348 GPSY

-358 FPPSCS
+358 FPPSVLLVE
-364 TCGRQHQGPCWRR
+364 
-377 DNIPKTCYRCGG
+377 DNIKGHVGDGMIYR
-389 RGHIARNCSSQ
+389 RLVIA
-400 TIGVTESVASGTQS
+400 VEVVESVASGTRAKA
-414 QSSVGSSDRGTG
+414 VLGVVTG
-426 RGRGRGR
+426 ELGEAEVEARV
-433 GAGSRDSGHAISSS
+433 AEIVATPL
-447 MRGVGAQV
+447 VA
-455 TQGQTQARIYN
+455 GQTQARIYN

-479 SGTILLYDIAAYVL
+479 S
-493 IDPGSTHSYISS
+493 
-505 EFASKIP
+505 
-512 GENSPLGC
+512 
-520 NLMVYLPVGGGV
+520 
-532 IVNSVR
+532 
-538 KGSLV
+538 
-543 RIGDVNLPVD
+543 D

-587 ECSGESKVILVG
+587 EYSGESKVILVG

-684 MAPVELH
+684 MAPMELH

-793 YEFLVMPFGLTNA
+793 YESLVMPFGLTNA

-831 DILVYSRDRDEH
+831 DILVYSKDRDEH
-843 EQHLRMV
+843 EQHLRIV

-965 LPSGSG
+965 FPSASG
-971 GYIVYTDASKQG
+971 GYIVYTDASKRG

-1068 CTIDFHPGKANV
+1068 CTIDFHPEKANV
-1080 VADALSRKSSSTLA
+1080 VADALSRKSSSILA

-1147 RMLERIRLDGLR
+1147 RMLERIRLGKKTNFSIRGDGVLVNGGRVCVPDTDGLR

-1202 KCMICQQ
+1202 KCMTCQQ

-1236 DFVVGLPRTFRKHD
+1236 DFVVGLPRTFKKHD

-1284 DSEIT
+1284 IVRLHGIPISIVSDRDPRFTSRFWESLQRALGT
-1289 WSPYG
+1289 KLHFSTAFHPQTDG

-1365 GLELV
+1365 GPELV
-1370 QETGEKVQVVKK
+1370 QETVEKVQVVKK

-1392 SYVDQHRREMEYEV
+1392 SYVDQHRREIEYEV

-1467 LRRYRSDPSHIIQ
+1467 LRRYRSDPSHIIH

>member
-13 NREESAESV
+13 SREESAESV
-22 EGSVAPASAGE
+22 EGSVAPASAGG
-33 VEVGREGVGA
+33 VEVGREGAGVD
-43 EAPIPPGGAP
+43 APIPPGGVP
-53 ATGLP
+53 VVGLP

-76 AQLLAQARASTSVP
+76 AQLLAQARASTPVP

-220 APEAIATQEDRC
+220 APEAIEMQEDRC

-242 IRKGLAIRITNFK
+242 IRRGLAVRITNFK

-277 KRKSTYA
+277 NRKSTYA

-296 GRSFSAGSESFTRGG
+296 GRSFSAGSGSFTRGG

-335 SSFATPSTGLGRG
+335 SSIATPSTGSGRG
-348 AGPSY
+348 FGPSY

-358 FPPSCS
+358 FL
-364 TCGRQHQGPCWRR
+364 RVVLLVE
-377 DNIPKTCYRCGG
+377 DNIKGHVGDGRIYR
-389 RGHIARNCSSQ
+389 RFVIAVEAGLKVLLAGLRAKAVL
-400 TIGVTESVASGTQS
+400 GVVTGELGEVEAEVEARVAEIVATPL
-414 QSSVGSSDRGTG
+414 V
-426 RGRGRGR
+426 
-433 GAGSRDSGHAISSS
+433 A
-447 MRGVGAQV
+447 
-455 TQGQTQARIYN
+455 GQTQARIYN
-466 ITREEAPASNDVI
+466 ITREEAPTSNDVI

-571 AQHKAIVDCY
+571 AQYKAIVDCY

-587 ECSGESKVILVG
+587 EYSGESKVIFVG
-599 DRQVVPICVISA
+599 DRQVVPVCVISA

-729 CIDYRQLNR
+729 CVDYRQLNR

-780 DIPKTAFRTRYGH
+780 DIP
-793 YEFLVMPFGLTNA
+793 
-806 PAAFMALMNRT
+806 
-817 FQEYLDHFV
+817 
-826 IVFID
+826 
-831 DILVYSRDRDEH
+831 
-843 EQHLRMV
+843 
-850 LQILKEKELYAK
+850 
-862 LSKCEFWVNQVVFLG
+862 
-877 HVVSGDGVM
+877 
-886 PDPSKVKAIM
+886 
-896 EWRVPKNATEV
+896 
-907 RSFLG
+907 
-912 LAGYYRR
+912 
-919 FVEGFSII
+919 
-927 AGPLTKLLRKG
+927 
-938 VEFQWTEQCQ
+938 
-948 QSFDELKK
+948 
-956 RLTSNPILV
+956 
-965 LPSGSG
+965 
-971 GYIVYTDASKQG
+971 
-983 LGCVLMQNGKVIA
+983 
-996 YASRQLKNHELN
+996 
-1008 YPTHDLELAAIVHAL
+1008 
-1023 KIWRH
+1023 
-1028 YLYGEKFQ
+1028 
-1036 ILTDHKSLK
+1036 
-1045 YILTQKE
+1045 
-1052 LNLRQRR
+1052 
-1059 WIELLKDYD
+1059 
-1068 CTIDFHPGKANV
+1068 
-1080 VADALSRKSSSTLA
+1080 
-1094 NLGSHN
+1094 
-1100 QTLLLEMRSMNTKLE
+1100 
-1115 VDQVAGL
+1115 
-1122 LAALQIKPDFVDQIK
+1122 
-1137 EAQTRDAFLL
+1137 
-1147 RMLERIRLDGLR
+1147 
-1159 EAILQ
+1159 
-1164 EAHNSPY
+1164 
-1171 AMHPGTTK
+1171 
-1179 MYRNLRPYYWW
+1179 
-1190 QTMKKDVAEFVA
+1190 
-1202 KCMICQQ
+1202 
-1209 VKAEH
+1209 
-1214 QAPAGKL
+1214 
-1221 RPLSIPEWKWEKITM
+1221 
-1236 DFVVGLPRTFRKHD
+1236 
-1250 AIWVIVDRL
+1250 
-1259 TKSAHFLPVR
+1259 
-1269 ITDSLDKLAGLYISE
+1269 E
-1284 DSEIT
+1284 DSFPYSF
-1289 WSPYG
+1289 WS
-1294 QSERT
+1294 
-1299 IQTLEDMM
+1299 L
-1307 RACTMEFKGNWDDHL
+1307 
-1322 PLMEFAYN
+1322 
-1330 NSFHSS
+1330 
-1336 IGMAPY
+1336 
-1342 EALYGR
+1342 
-1348 RCRSP
+1348 
-1353 ICWDIEGLRQLE
+1353 
-1365 GLELV
+1365 
-1370 QETGEKVQVVKK
+1370 
-1382 CLKAAQDRQK
+1382 
-1392 SYVDQHRREMEYEV
+1392 
-1406 GDKVFL
+1406 
-1412 KISPWRGI
+1412 
-1420 LRFGKQGKLSPRY
+1420 
-1433 IGPYEIIERI
+1433 
-1443 GPLAYRLAL
+1443 
-1452 PAELSQIHDVFHVSM
+1452 
-1467 LRRYRSDPSHIIQ
+1467 
-1480 EPEIEISEELTYV
+1480 
-1493 EEPAEIL
+1493 
-1500 DRNVRK
+1500 
-1506 LRNKDIPMVKVR
+1506 
-1518 WSHHSPR
+1518 
-1525 EATWEVEEHMKE
+1525 
-1537 KYPYLFH
+1537 

>member
-1 MASQGTRADPVA
+1 MASQGTRADLVA

-22 EGSVAPASAGE
+22 EGSVAPASA
-33 VEVGREGVGA
+33 VA
-43 EAPIPPGGAP
+43 
-53 ATGLP
+53 GLP

-76 AQLLAQARASTSVP
+76 AQLLAQARASTPVP
-90 APVVPTIDRN
+90 ALVVPTIDRN

-150 VGNALIWWRSVKRG
+150 VGNASIWWRSVKRG

-220 APEAIATQEDRC
+220 APEAIEMQEDRC

-242 IRKGLAIRITNFK
+242 IRKGLAVRITNFK

-296 GRSFSAGSESFTRGG
+296 GRSFSAGRRG
-311 PIFRGS
+311 F
-317 SGQRFGG
+317 
-324 STGYNRGSFER
+324 
-335 SSFATPSTGLGRG
+335 
-348 AGPSY
+348 GPSY

-377 DNIPKTCYRCGG
+377 DNIPKTCYRSGG

-400 TIGVTESVASGTQS
+400 TIGGVESVTSGTQS

-433 GAGSRDSGHAISSS
+433 GAGSRESGHAISSG
-447 MRGVGAQV
+447 MRGVGEQV
-455 TQGQTQARIYN
+455 TQRQTQARIYN

-581 KKEVMI
+581 KNEVMI

-599 DRQVVPICVISA
+599 DRQVVPVCVISA

-621 CEAYLAHVV
+621 CEAYLAYVV
-630 DTEKVNPTLEE
+630 DTEKVNPMLEE

-647 FPEVFPDDLP
+647 FPEVFLDDLP

-729 CIDYRQLNR
+729 YVDYRQLNR

-766 DLRSGYWQLRIAEN
+766 DLSSGYWQLRIAEN

-793 YEFLVMPFGLTNA
+793 YEVLVMPFGLTNA
-806 PAAFMALMNRT
+806 PATFMALMNRT

-831 DILVYSRDRDEH
+831 DILVYSKDRDEH
-843 EQHLRMV
+843 EQHLRII

-886 PDPSKVKAIM
+886 PDPSKVKAIT

-912 LAGYYRR
+912 LARYYRR

-1045 YILTQKE
+1045 YILTQKK

-1094 NLGSHN
+1094 NLGSYN
-1100 QTLLLEMRSMNTKLE
+1100 QALLLEMRSMNTELE

-1122 LAALQIKPDFVDQIK
+1122 LAALQIKSDFVDQIK

-1147 RMLERIRLDGLR
+1147 RMLEKIRLGKKTNFSIRGDGVIVNGGRVCVPDTDGLR

-1202 KCMICQQ
+1202 KCMTCQQ

-1214 QAPAGKL
+1214 QAP
-1221 RPLSIPEWKWEKITM
+1221 
-1236 DFVVGLPRTFRKHD
+1236 
-1250 AIWVIVDRL
+1250 
-1259 TKSAHFLPVR
+1259 
-1269 ITDSLDKLAGLYISE
+1269 TD
-1284 DSEIT
+1284 
-1289 WSPYG
+1289 G

-1299 IQTLEDMM
+1299 VQTLEDMM

-1365 GLELV
+1365 GPELV
-1370 QETGEKVQVVKK
+1370 QETVEKVQVVKK

-1412 KISPWRGI
+1412 KISPWRRI
-1420 LRFGKQGKLSPRY
+1420 LRFGRQGKLSPRY
-1433 IGPYEIIERI
+1433 IGPYEIIERT

-1452 PAELSQIHDVFHVSM
+1452 PAEFSQIHDVFHISM
-1467 LRRYRSDPSHIIQ
+1467 MRRYRSDPSHFIH

-1506 LRNKDIPMVKVR
+1506 LRNKDISMVKVR

-1537 KYPYLFH
+1537 KYSYLFH

>member
-1 MASQGTRADPVA
+1 
-13 NREESAESV
+13 
-22 EGSVAPASAGE
+22 
-33 VEVGREGVGA
+33 
-43 EAPIPPGGAP
+43 
-53 ATGLP
+53 
-58 PEYAQ
+58 
-63 IFQMAFQAQAQAQ
+63 
-76 AQLLAQARASTSVP
+76 
-90 APVVPTIDRN
+90 
-100 YERIRKMGATEFEG
+100 
-114 TLDPEVAE
+114 
-122 RWWEKV
+122 
-128 EDVMNLINCTPE
+128 
-140 DRLKYVVSLF
+140 
-150 VGNALIWWRSVKRG
+150 
-164 YEPREITWAEFQK
+164 
-177 EFDDKYRPKMYRDK
+177 
-191 KRMEFLNLVQG
+191 
-202 DDQTVAEYELR
+202 
-213 FAALAKY
+213 
-220 APEAIATQEDRC
+220 
-232 YRFEQGLRPE
+232 
-242 IRKGLAIRITNFK
+242 
-255 TLVESAVRM
+255 M
-264 EEAVMEDKKKGEE
+264 EEAVMKDKKKGEE

-284 IGESSRLTKRGT
+284 IGESSRLTKRET
-296 GRSFSAGSESFTRGG
+296 GRSFPTGSGSFTRGG

-324 STGYNRGSFER
+324 STGFSRGSFER
-335 SSFATPSTGLGRG
+335 SSFLTPSTGSGRG
-348 AGPSY
+348 FGPSH
-353 GRGPV
+353 GRGPI

-364 TCGRQHQGPCWRR
+364 ACGRQHQGPCWRR
-377 DNIPKTCYRCGG
+377 EDIPKICYRCGG

-400 TIGVTESVASGTQS
+400 TIGGVESVTSGTQS
-414 QSSVGSSDRGTG
+414 QSSVESSDRGTG

-433 GAGSRDSGHAISSS
+433 GAGNRDSSHAINSS
-447 MRGVGAQV
+447 MRGPGAQG
-455 TQGQTQARIYN
+455 TQGQTLARIYS

-479 SGTILLYDIAAYVL
+479 S
-493 IDPGSTHSYISS
+493 
-505 EFASKIP
+505 
-512 GENSPLGC
+512 
-520 NLMVYLPVGGGV
+520 
-532 IVNSVR
+532 
-538 KGSLV
+538 
-543 RIGDVNLPVD
+543 
-553 LIVLDLKEFDVIL
+553 
-566 GMDWL
+566 
-571 AQHKAIVDCY
+571 
-581 KKEVMI
+581 
-587 ECSGESKVILVG
+587 
-599 DRQVVPICVISA
+599 
-611 MEARRLMLEG
+611 
-621 CEAYLAHVV
+621 

-670 TLPGVAPISIAPYR
+670 TLTRVAQISITPYR
-684 MAPVELH
+684 MALVELH

-729 CIDYRQLNR
+729 CVDYRQLNR

-756 LKGATIFSKI
+756 LKGAIIFSKI
-766 DLRSGYWQLRIAEN
+766 YLRSGYWQLRIAEN
-780 DIPKTAFRTRYGH
+780 YIPKTTFRTRYGH

-806 PAAFMALMNRT
+806 PAAFLALMNRT

-831 DILVYSRDRDEH
+831 DILVYSKDRDEH
-843 EQHLRMV
+843 ERHLRIV
-850 LQILKEKELYAK
+850 LQILKENELYAK

-877 HVVSGDGVM
+877 HVVSGDGVK

-912 LAGYYRR
+912 
-919 FVEGFSII
+919 
-927 AGPLTKLLRKG
+927 KG
-938 VEFQWTEQCQ
+938 VEFQWTEQYQ

-1080 VADALSRKSSSTLA
+1080 VTDALSRKSSSTLA

-1115 VDQVAGL
+1115 VDQ
-1122 LAALQIKPDFVDQIK
+1122 
-1137 EAQTRDAFLL
+1137 
-1147 RMLERIRLDGLR
+1147 
-1159 EAILQ
+1159 
-1164 EAHNSPY
+1164 
-1171 AMHPGTTK
+1171 
-1179 MYRNLRPYYWW
+1179 
-1190 QTMKKDVAEFVA
+1190 TMKKDVAEFVA
-1202 KCMICQQ
+1202 KCMTCQQ

-1214 QAPAGKL
+1214 QAPADRDPRFTSRFWESLQRALGTKL
-1221 RPLSIPEWKWEKITM
+1221 
-1236 DFVVGLPRTFRKHD
+1236 
-1250 AIWVIVDRL
+1250 
-1259 TKSAHFLPVR
+1259 HFSTAFHPQ
-1269 ITDSLDKLAGLYISE
+1269 TD
-1284 DSEIT
+1284 
-1289 WSPYG
+1289 G
-1294 QSERT
+1294 QSKRT
-1299 IQTLEDMM
+1299 IQTLKDMM

-1365 GLELV
+1365 GSKLV
-1370 QETGEKVQVVKK
+1370 QETVEKVQVVKKCLKAAQDRQKSYIDQHRREMEDEVGDKVFLKISPWRGILRFGKQGKLRYRYGSETVEKVQVVKK

-1392 SYVDQHRREMEYEV
+1392 SYVDQHRREMEDEV

-1452 PAELSQIHDVFHVSM
+1452 PTE
-1467 LRRYRSDPSHIIQ
+1467 
-1480 EPEIEISEELTYV
+1480 
-1493 EEPAEIL
+1493 
-1500 DRNVRK
+1500 
-1506 LRNKDIPMVKVR
+1506 
-1518 WSHHSPR
+1518 
-1525 EATWEVEEHMKE
+1525 
-1537 KYPYLFH
+1537 